1 MPVHLSVSQIRE
13 ALFAAVSK
21 TGKIPQPSAQ
31 QRLAG
36 RLFHE
41 CFAALICSL
50 SESSGFS
57 SARQPLETLEKML
70 YERYLGPRLTTHLV
84 YLRKHTACV
93 RNLWIACRNM
103 CKWLSELM
111 QSAASQRI
119 ELVFH
124 PEEAFSM
131 TLSMPHWSDT
141 IILSGVAD
149 LMLSFD
155 QRPQWCLVELKLSQ
169 SVPELDLSQAC
180 LYHLMASQ
188 QMPEAPGKLALV
200 RFCPEKSET
209 LLEEAQLVHVRPR
222 LIEWIGRFAGVRDE
236 GLRQS
241 SVVASR
247 SFGTDILQQAIR
259 IEEIF
264 HEYGLQVTR
273 SGEPIVGPSYIRYP
287 IQLGKG
293 VKIGAVQKTA
303 TEIQHRLGLQSSPF
317 IHLSAGQVFVDLQ
330 RNDRQIVWFR
340 DVLTQLRKTG
350 ASGGCSRVLL
360 GVDLSNCLYTAD
372 LSEPENAHL
381 LVAGTTGSGKT
392 EWLRCVI
399 AGLIMTNTPQTLR
412 LVIIDPKRSGFSEL
426 QTSPFLLHTKAL
438 VYPDEQ
444 NAAAVLGD
452 LAEEMDRRYKH
463 FEKSH
468 TDGIDDYNRSGSPPL
483 PRIVCICDEYADLIN
498 RDREE
503 RKHIESRINRLGQ
516 KARSA
521 GIHLVIAT
529 QHPSRQIVKGTLDA
543 NLPARV
549 GLKMNRDIESKMVL
563 NQRGAEHLLGNG
575 DMLFKNIGE
584 PIRLQAP
591 LMSAEERHRIFSS
604 NFYR

>member
-1 MPVHLSVSQIRE
+1 
-13 ALFAAVSK
+13 
-21 TGKIPQPSAQ
+21 
-31 QRLAG
+31 
-36 RLFHE
+36 
-41 CFAALICSL
+41 
-50 SESSGFS
+50 
-57 SARQPLETLEKML
+57 
-70 YERYLGPRLTTHLV
+70 
-84 YLRKHTACV
+84 
-93 RNLWIACRNM
+93 
-103 CKWLSELM
+103 
-111 QSAASQRI
+111 
-119 ELVFH
+119 
-124 PEEAFSM
+124 
-131 TLSMPHWSDT
+131 
-141 IILSGVAD
+141 
-149 LMLSFD
+149 
-155 QRPQWCLVELKLSQ
+155 
-169 SVPELDLSQAC
+169 
-180 LYHLMASQ
+180 
-188 QMPEAPGKLALV
+188 
-200 RFCPEKSET
+200 
-209 LLEEAQLVHVRPR
+209 
-222 LIEWIGRFAGVRDE
+222 
-236 GLRQS
+236 
-241 SVVASR
+241 
-247 SFGTDILQQAIR
+247 
-259 IEEIF
+259 
-264 HEYGLQVTR
+264 
-273 SGEPIVGPSYIRYP
+273 
-287 IQLGKG
+287 
-293 VKIGAVQKTA
+293 
-303 TEIQHRLGLQSSPF
+303 
-317 IHLSAGQVFVDLQ
+317 
-330 RNDRQIVWFR
+330 
-340 DVLTQLRKTG
+340 
-350 ASGGCSRVLL
+350 VLL